1 CSGLVS
7 LRSIGLIGWFA
18 DGSEPRGETTSDDG
32 NSDGKVHKVGV
43 GRSDNFQIADVLI
56 LLANWEETT
65 AL

>member
-1 CSGLVS
+1 
-7 LRSIGLIGWFA
+7 
-18 DGSEPRGETTSDDG
+18 
-32 NSDGKVHKVGV
+32 VHKVGV